1 MIWCMLDHPGSTV
14 FVVAAVSK
22 AAVFGPVVV
31 VVEVAVVVE
40 CL

>member
-1 MIWCMLDHPGSTV
+1 MIWCMLDHPGSKV
-14 FVVAAVSK
+14 SVVAAVTK
-22 AAVFGPVVV
+22 AEVVGPVV